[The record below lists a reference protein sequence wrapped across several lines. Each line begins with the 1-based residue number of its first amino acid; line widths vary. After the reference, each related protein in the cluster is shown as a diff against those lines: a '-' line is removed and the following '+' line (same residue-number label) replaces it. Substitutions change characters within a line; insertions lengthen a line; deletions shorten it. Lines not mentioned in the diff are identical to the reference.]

1 MTDTT
6 AQTDPQDLVNE
17 ITRQRQNKASELR
30 TRAQMLADEMTDLV
44 ARLDNQEEGTVNE
57 LGEVQRLGQE
67 VDRLCAVVHEKVIT
81 ERLLRR
87 SFLEGK

>member
-6 AQTDPQDLVNE
+6 AQTSVQEMINE
-17 ITRQRQNKASELR
+17 ITRQRINKANELR
-30 TRAQMLADEMTDLV
+30 SRAQTLADEMTDLV

-81 ERLLRR
+81 ERVLRR
-87 SFLEGK
+87 AFEGE